1 MSAAKEYAPMSL
13 EEGACPQGAGPE
25 CVEEG
30 VAPAPRRWRL
40 TAAALAAGVGA
51 LALVGLRG
59 AAPGPQHGE
68 VAAAEEKV
76 GIIAI
81 ADSLATG
88 LGASAKVAEEVRDI
102 YPDLMDAWG
111 NLTQPAEEFKR
122 MMANGTLS
130 GALSSADLAK
140 LSSMGAKELLHPNTV
155 NRHDGNVC
163 PNDEE
168 VFEGMCYA
176 KCADLTNGTYT
187 IRSSPWAC
195 CNAKP
200 CSFFNS
206 KTVAP
211 IPCHG
216 FDVAGAAEGGGCPHT
231 PGACMVNEEY
241 NLGTC
246 YKKCAILT
254 NNTFPYRSAASS
266 CCRYDNHLACLDV
279 VNVNT
284 SVAFAVGGG
293 VDDGTNTT
301 PSKPHAPIPALAEA
315 TK

>member
-163 PNDEE
+163 GADEE
-168 VFEGMCYA
+168 SYQGMCYQ
-176 KCADLTNGTYT
+176 KCSLLTSNAYP
-187 IRSSPWAC
+187 IRSTAWSC
-195 CNAKP
+195 CQAEP

-206 KTVAP
+206 KFVHSLL
-211 IPCHG
+211 PCEG
-216 FDVAGAAEGGGCPHT
+216 FDVSGSKEGEGCPHF
-231 PGACMVNEEY
+231 PGSCMENEEFS
-241 NLGTC
+241 LGIC
-246 YKKCAILT
+246 YKKCALLT
-254 NNTFPYRSAASS
+254 NNTFPYRSGADT
-266 CCRYDNHLACLDV
+266 CCRYNNHFACMDAL
-279 VNVNT
+279 NVN
-284 SVAFAVGGG
+284 SSMAFNVGGG
-293 VDDGTNTT
+293 LGDKTEAT
-301 PSKPHAPIPALAEA
+301 PGKAHGPIPALTEA
-315 TK
+315 